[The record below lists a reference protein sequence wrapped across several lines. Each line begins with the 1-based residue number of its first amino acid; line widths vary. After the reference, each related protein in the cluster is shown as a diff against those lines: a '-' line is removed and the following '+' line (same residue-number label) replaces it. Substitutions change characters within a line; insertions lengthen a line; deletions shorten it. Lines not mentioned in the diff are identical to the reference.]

1 MYYVLHN
8 MSSTYIHVHDMYVC
22 TVLLLLLLLLLYYYL
37 LLLLL
42 LLLLYM
48 MCVLFDTAYNLHRRV
63 SYVSCVKFIDI
74 CVVDSIFILLL

>member
-8 MSSTYIHVHDMYVC
+8 MSSTYIHVHDMYV
-22 TVLLLLLLLLLYYYL
+22 LYYYYYYYYYYY